1 MIYLS
6 IVIIILLA
14 VVIAMQFIIISK
26 KTDTLDHDRIKE
38 GFNSVA
44 MDVLSKQRDL
54 GSQELDKKKELIEQE
69 LTGKKQLIDQRLDM
83 VNIEL
88 AKVRD
93 AVQKFSSASGE
104 KMEGVTGRLEHA
116 AQVIIDLRNTTG
128 RLNEILGSSQKRGE
142 WGQRMAKDI
151 LNLAGL
157 KEGLNYTEQESTE
170 AGRPDFT
177 FLLPEGLKVNM
188 DCKFPLS
195 NYMVYV
201 QAASPAEKDSALK
214 KFLSDARGRLK
225 ETGKR
230 DYINPEAGTLDYA
243 IMFISNEQ
251 VFNFINENDPAF
263 IDDAMKIKVIVCSP
277 FSLYAFIS
285 VIRQAAENFKMEKSA
300 REILVQLG
308 KFSKQWEEY
317 KTQFTEMGEAIDKVK
332 TAYDTLITTR
342 TRMLEVPLKAV
353 ERLREEQNVGAGLGP
368 PNDEAKTK

>member
-1 MIYLS
+1 MVYLS

-14 VVIAMQFIIISK
+14 AVIGLQLFSMSK
-26 KTDTLDHDRIKE
+26 KPGSLDQDRIKDS
-38 GFNSVA
+38 FNTVA
-44 MDVLSKQRDL
+44 MDVLAKQRDM
-54 GSQELDKKKELIEQE
+54 GSQELDRKKELIEQE
-69 LTGKKQLIDQRLDM
+69 LNGKKQLIDQRLDM
-83 VNIEL
+83 VNTEL

-93 AVQKFSSASGE
+93 AVAQFSSVSGE
-104 KMEGVTGRLEHA
+104 KMEGVNSRLDNA
-116 AQVIIDLRNTTG
+116 GKAIVDLRNTTS

-195 NYMVYV
+195 NYMIYV
-201 QAASPAEKDSALK
+201 QAASSAEKDSAMK

-230 DYINPEAGTLDYA
+230 DYINPEDGTLDYA

-277 FSLYAFIS
+277 FSLYAFVS

-317 KTQFTEMGEAIDKVK
+317 KTQFSEIGTAIDKVK
-332 TAYDTLITTR
+332 TAYDTLTTTR
-342 TRMLEVPLKAV
+342 ARMLEVPLRAV
-353 ERLREEQNVGAGLGP
+353 ERLREEHGDQNI
-368 PNDEAKTK
+368 TKA

>member
-1 MIYLS
+1 MLYIL
-6 IVIIILLA
+6 IAVLILLLA
-14 VVIAMQFIIISK
+14 VLIVLIMLITK
-26 KTDTLDHDRIKE
+26 KPETINQDRLKE
-38 GFNSVA
+38 SFNSVA
-44 MDVLSKQRDL
+44 LETLAKQRDM
-54 GSQELDKKKELIEQE
+54 GSQELDKKKELIEKE
-69 LTGKKQLIDQRLDM
+69 LTSKKELIDQRLDAM
-83 VNIEL
+83 NSAL
-88 AKVRD
+88 TKVED
-93 AVQKFSSASGE
+93 TVQKLMRLNGE
-104 KMEGVTGRLEHA
+104 KMDGVSGRLDTA
-116 AQVIIDLRNTTG
+116 AQVIGELRNTAGNLSSTTG

-151 LNLAGL
+151 LNMAGL

-177 FLLPEGLKVNM
+177 FLLPGGLKVNM
-188 DCKFPLS
+188 DCKFPLN

-201 QAASPAEKDSALK
+201 QAASPAEKDLAMK
-214 KFLSDARGRLK
+214 KFLSDSRARLK

-243 IMFISNEQ
+243 VMFISNEQ
-251 VFNFINENDPAF
+251 VFNFINENDQAF
-263 IDDAMKIKVIVCSP
+263 IDDAMKMKVIVCSP
-277 FSLYAFIS
+277 FSLYAFVS

-317 KTQFTEMGEAIDKVK
+317 KTQFAEIGAAIDKVK

-353 ERLREEQNVGAGLGP
+353 ERLREEHGIVENQ
-368 PNDEAKTK
+368 ETH

>member
-1 MIYLS
+1 MLYLS
-6 IVIIILLA
+6 IAIIVLLLA
-14 VVIAMQFIIISK
+14 VIAMQFLIMNK
-26 KTDTLDHDRIKE
+26 KSETLDQDRIKE
-38 GFNSVA
+38 GFQSVA
-44 MDVLSKQRDL
+44 MDVLKSQRDM

-69 LTGKKQLIDQRLDM
+69 LNGKKQLIDQRLDM
-83 VNIEL
+83 VNTEL
-88 AKVRD
+88 TKVRD
-93 AVQKFSSASGE
+93 AVSRFANVSGE
-104 KMEGVTGRLEHA
+104 KMEGVNVRLDNA
-116 AQVIIDLRNTTG
+116 GKAIVDLRNTTS

-142 WGQRMAKDI
+142 WGQRMTKDI

-157 KEGLNYTEQESTE
+157 KEGVNYTEQESTE

-177 FLLPEGLKVNM
+177 FILPGDLKVNM

-214 KFLSDARGRLK
+214 KFLSDARGRLR

-263 IDDAMKIKVIVCSP
+263 IDDAMKMKVIVCSP
-277 FSLYAFIS
+277 FSLYAFVS

-317 KTQFTEMGEAIDKVK
+317 KTQFAEIGTAIDKVK
-332 TAYDTLITTR
+332 IAYDCLTTTR
-342 TRMLEVPLKAV
+342 ARMLEVPLRAV
-353 ERLREEQNVGAGLGP
+353 ERLREEHGTE
-368 PNDEAKTK
+368 EA

>member
-6 IVIIILLA
+6 ILIILLLAA
-14 VVIAMQFIIISK
+14 VIVMQLILINK
-26 KTDTLDHDRIKE
+26 KSDAIDQDRIKDS
-38 GFNSVA
+38 FNSVA

-69 LTGKKQLIDQRLDM
+69 LAGKKQLIDQRLDM
-83 VNIEL
+83 INTEL
-88 AKVRD
+88 TQVRD

-104 KMEGVTGRLEHA
+104 KMEGVAGRLEHT
-116 AQVIIDLRNTTG
+116 AQIIGELRAVTG

-157 KEGLNYTEQESTE
+157 KEEINYTEQESTE
-170 AGRPDFT
+170 SGRPDFT

-251 VFNFINENDPAF
+251 VFNFINENDPDF

-277 FSLYAFIS
+277 FSLYAFVS

-308 KFSKQWEEY
+308 KFSKKWEEY
-317 KTQFTEMGEAIDKVK
+317 KAQSTEMGEAIDKVK

-342 TRMLEVPLKAV
+342 TRMLEVHLKGV
-353 ERLREEQNVGAGLGP
+353 ERLIEDHDSTEN
-368 PNDEAKTK
+368 

>member
-1 MIYLS
+1 MLYLS
-6 IVIIILLA
+6 IAIIILLLA
-14 VVIAMQFIIISK
+14 VIGLQLFSLSK
-26 KTDTLDHDRIKE
+26 KPESLDHDRIKE

-54 GSQELDKKKELIEQE
+54 GSQELDKKRELIEQE
-69 LTGKKQLIDQRLDM
+69 LNGKKQLIDQRLDM

-104 KMEGVTGRLEHA
+104 KMEGVTGRLDHA
-116 AQVIIDLRNTTG
+116 ASVIVDLRATTG
-128 RLNEILGSSQKRGE
+128 RLSDMLGSNQKRGE

-170 AGRPDFT
+170 TGRPDFT
-177 FLLPEGLKVNM
+177 FFLPEGLKVNM

-195 NYMVYV
+195 NYMVYI
-201 QAASPAEKDSALK
+201 QAASPAEKDAALK
-214 KFLSDARGRLK
+214 KFLSDTRGRLK
-225 ETGKR
+225 EVSKR
-230 DYINPEAGTLDYA
+230 DYINPEGGTLDYA

-277 FSLYAFIS
+277 FSLYAFVS

-308 KFSKQWEEY
+308 KFTKQWEEY
-317 KTQFTEMGEAIDKVK
+317 KTQITEIVTSIDKVK
-332 TAYDTLITTR
+332 TAYDTLTTTR
-342 TRMLEVPLKAV
+342 ARMLEVPLRAV
-353 ERLREEQNVGAGLGP
+353 EKLKEEQGVVDL
-368 PNDEAKTK
+368 

>member
-1 MIYLS
+1 MMYLS
-6 IVIIILLA
+6 IAIIVLLG
-14 VVIAMQFIIISK
+14 VVISMQFVIMTK
-26 KTDTLDHDRIKE
+26 KPDTIDQDRIKDS
-38 GFNSVA
+38 FNTVA
-44 MDVLSKQRDL
+44 MDVLAKQRDM
-54 GSQELDKKKELIEQE
+54 GAQELDKKRELIEQE
-69 LTGKKQLIDQRLDM
+69 MNGKKQLIDQRLDM
-83 VNIEL
+83 VNTEL
-88 AKVRD
+88 NKVRD
-93 AVQKFSSASGE
+93 AVQQFSSASGE
-104 KMEGVTGRLEHA
+104 KMEGVNSRLDNA
-116 AQVIIDLRNTTG
+116 GKAIVDLRNTTS

-151 LNLAGL
+151 LNLVGL

-177 FLLPEGLKVNM
+177 FILPENLKVNM

-201 QAASPAEKDSALK
+201 QAASPAEKESAMK
-214 KFLSDARGRLK
+214 KFLSDARGRLR
-225 ETGKR
+225 ETAKR

-277 FSLYAFIS
+277 FSLYAFVS

-317 KTQFTEMGEAIDKVK
+317 KTQFDEIGIALDKVK
-332 TAYDTLITTR
+332 IAYDTLTTTR

-353 ERLREEQNVGAGLGP
+353 ERLREEH
-368 PNDEAKTK
+368 KTEEV